1 MMTHYIDT
9 LVSLIIQ
16 LMTQCNEAQLPPK
29 TQREGDNL
37 IAFKVAVRED
47 VKELGKNLVRTKD

>member
-1 MMTHYIDT
+1 MMARYIDT

-16 LMTQCNEAQLPPK
+16 LMTQCNEEQLPPK
-29 TQREGDNL
+29 TQREGHNL

-47 VKELGKNLVRTKD
+47 VKELGKNLD